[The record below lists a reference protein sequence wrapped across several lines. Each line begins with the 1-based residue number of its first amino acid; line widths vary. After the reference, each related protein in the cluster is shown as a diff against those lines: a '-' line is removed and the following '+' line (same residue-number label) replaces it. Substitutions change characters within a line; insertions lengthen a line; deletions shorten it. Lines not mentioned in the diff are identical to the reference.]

1 MFKKILFFLLLFG
14 TQAAQAAGIKH
25 DFIVHIGPFDAS
37 RTSFEYDLDT
47 EHYKAQS
54 VVQTN
59 GFFDVIYPFTAH
71 YLTSGRIKPGGELQ
85 TEVYKYASQTR
96 TNRRTKELIYNS
108 DGVPVYRLSSKNDKS
123 KKVEI
128 THDPKNAGTTDL
140 QTVFAEMAK
149 QYNENRFCDSRME
162 VFDGKRRFAV
172 IFKDEGDEL
181 LSADEYSPFGGK
193 AHKCSLYIDK
203 LDNTGDDL
211 LWQISSDRPI
221 YFWILEEPSS
231 KLPFISRI
239 HIDSTPLGEL
249 NVYAA
254 NITVRK

>member
-1 MFKKILFFLLLFG
+1 MFKKILFLLFLCN
-14 TQAAQAAGIKH
+14 TAQASGIKH

-37 RTSFEYDLDT
+37 RTSFEYTLDK
-47 EHYKAQS
+47 EHYRAQS

-59 GFFDVIYPFTAH
+59 GFFDVVYPFSAH
-71 YLTSGRIKPGGELQ
+71 YLTSGKINPDGELQ

-96 TNRRTKELIYNS
+96 TNRRTKELIYN
-108 DGVPVYRLSSKNDKS
+108 DEGVPVYRLSSKNDKS

-128 THDPKNAGTTDL
+128 TQDPKNDGTTDL

-149 QYNENRFCDSRME
+149 QYNEVRFCDSRME

-172 IFKDEGDEL
+172 IFKDEGDEPIN
-181 LSADEYSPFGGK
+181 ANEYSPFSGT

-211 LWQISSDRPI
+211 LWQITSDRPI
-221 YFWILEEPSS
+221 YFWILEDKQS

-249 NVYAA
+249 NVYAQ
-254 NITVRK
+254 NITVKE